1 MAYLFPWQGV
11 TFCALRDVWLDGGR
25 DWPLRNSKI
34 PLRFLNLP
42 PSKAVTRIRIRDSL
56 TIRYDAGKS
65 SRPAE
70 PSTAEIAFVDVEP
83 LLPIGTRIEKRR
95 VGEEEG
101 ESNGGE
107 AESSLRAA
115 SGEEPGDRGRGDKR
129 SGDKRSWDKRSG
141 KRAGKTSKGGES
153 CEEEEA
159 VAIIARVQ
167 RENFGPQIVRQ
178 EEDGGGSSVDE
189 AEIEEEVERVKGD
202 ESVVGRGMEKGEG
215 EEEKAEEEELS
226 EEDSPDI
233 TALPTLATPLKGT
246 RATTPSSLLSL
257 YRFFSSHLG
266 ISSPS
271 TVASLLA
278 SHLALLR
285 SDPTSDL
292 LPCV

>member
-11 TFCALRDVWLDGGR
+11 SFCALRDVWLHGGR

-83 LLPIGTRIEKRR
+83 LLPIGTQIEKRR

-129 SGDKRSWDKRSG
+129 SWDKRSG

-159 VAIIARVQ
+159 VAIIARVL

-189 AEIEEEVERVKGD
+189 AEIEEEVKRVKGD